1 MFNRQLLERV
11 LNPEKKPTKVA
22 LDSASDPDMDGDF
35 DDAQGGITAASIVQ
49 QWVETDDLD
58 QGETLADRL
67 FQLILGS
74 VDEDIDGEVSDAEQE
89 EFDDLCDYAGQ
100 YLSRLGVPD
109 DDVSAL
115 LNEWDDN
122 AAERVVD
129 QVLNNLPDGDSALDD
144 INGFVFDTSGVTLDS
159 ATISKRGSGIYKKVR
174 VIRQGKLTEA
184 RVRIGGSVKVS
195 SKVKAHLAKVR
206 GKSKSAAALRKWK
219 RSMGMRRKSGL
230 KNIARK

>member
-11 LNPEKKPTKVA
+11 LNPEKKLAKIA

-49 QWVETDDLD
+49 QWAETDDLD
-58 QGETLADRL
+58 PGETLADRL

-74 VDEDIDGEVSDAEQE
+74 VDEDIDGELSDAEQE
-89 EFDDLCDYAGQ
+89 EFDDLCDYTGQ
-100 YLSRLGVPD
+100 YLARLNVPNED
-109 DDVSAL
+109 ISAL
-115 LNEWDDN
+115 LNDWDDN

-129 QVLNNLPDGDSALDD
+129 QVLKNMPDGDDALDD
-144 INGFVFDTSGVTLDS
+144 INGFVFDTSEALDS
-159 ATISKRGSGIYKKVR
+159 AAMSKRGGGIYKKVR
-174 VIRQGKLTEA
+174 VIRQGVLKEA

-195 SKVKAHLAKVR
+195 PKVKAHLAKVR

-219 RSMGMRRKSGL
+219 RSMGLRRKSGL
-230 KNIARK
+230 KNISRK